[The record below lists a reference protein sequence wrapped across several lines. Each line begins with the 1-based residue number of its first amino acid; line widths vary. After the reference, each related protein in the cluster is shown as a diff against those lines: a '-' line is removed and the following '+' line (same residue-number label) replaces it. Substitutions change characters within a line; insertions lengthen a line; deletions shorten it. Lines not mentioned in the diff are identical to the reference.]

1 MEGRVTKAP
10 APERK
15 SSTRGSGKSQAAG
28 TRAPSVPSQA
38 APDLKDAAPR
48 QGSCSGGSES
58 LREKKPPVRRE
69 KQPSVK
75 REKQPPVVQEKQP
88 PVRREKQPSVRREK
102 QPPVKREK
110 QPPVVQEKQP
120 PVVQEKQPSVKR
132 EKQPPVV
139 QEKQP
144 SVKRE
149 KQPPVVQEKQPPVV
163 REKQPP
169 VVQEKQPSV
178 KREKQPSVRRE
189 EQSPVVRE
197 KQPPVV
203 QEKQP
208 SVKREKQP
216 SVRREE
222 QPPVVREKQPPVVQ
236 EKQPSVK
243 REKQPSV
250 RREEQPPVVREKQPP
265 VVQEKQPSVKREK
278 QPSVRREEQPPVVRE
293 KQPPVVQEKQPSV
306 KREKQPSIKREKQ
319 PPVVQEKQ
327 PPVVQ
332 EKQPPVVQEKLPVR
346 APESQSG
353 KKGLPHPEDGHTLRD
368 RRPVLKEDQSLG
380 VATSP
385 SSEPGTLPKKKR
397 DPANLNKKVLRQNSD
412 DWKPTTVAHNL
423 RLRSQDVS
431 KASKLVNKVVH
442 QLLQKLPLYDSAF
455 RGIEALRTGSYYEL
469 VKISVPNEFDVMLK
483 LKVSR
488 VKLEEYDNSGAFHFV
503 KFKRN
508 PKGNPLN
515 KFLDNEILSASKL
528 QSQFRKLIK
537 EEVTHMKEMDITVE
551 RKKPTSPA
559 VTLLIRKPEEISVDI
574 VLALESKSSW
584 PSSTQGGLAIENWLG
599 RKIKRKYKFWPVY
612 LIPKPVKEGNGF
624 QGNIWR
630 LSFSH
635 IEKDMLKDHGS
646 AKKCCEKGKM
656 SCCRKPCLKLMKY
669 LLEQLKKKFENHK
682 GLKKFHSYHMK
693 TAFFHLCV
701 QKPHDNQWQKEDLQQ
716 CFDNCVT
723 YFLHCLQIEQL
734 IHFFIPKCNLFS
746 HDLID
751 KTSQMFLLKQIEF
764 QRNNMFPVFD
774 E

>member
-537 EEVTHMKEMDITVE
+537 EEVTHMK
-551 RKKPTSPA
+551 
-559 VTLLIRKPEEISVDI
+559 
-574 VLALESKSSW
+574 
-584 PSSTQGGLAIENWLG
+584 
-599 RKIKRKYKFWPVY
+599 
-612 LIPKPVKEGNGF
+612 
-624 QGNIWR
+624 GNIWR